1 MKVQIEFQESNN
13 RLIGDATFSLSITD
27 VPVLNMNVLNGLYEM
42 VERTY
47 LDYHKMRNKRDMPAE
62 GIEFI
67 RNNPQG
73 IG

>member
-42 VERTY
+42 VERAY